1 MYIFFYGSGEPKA
14 LRFLMKSLYNQAK
27 KKNLGNNSNVTR
39 DMSISNLINNQDN
52 SNVTSAMS
60 ISNLL
65 N

>member
-1 MYIFFYGSGEPKA
+1 
-14 LRFLMKSLYNQAK
+14 MKSLYNQAK